1 MSAKISS
8 LLVTLC
14 IVAFGAGLDAQ
25 DRGDVFTVGFPN
37 EVVVGDKVLPM
48 GLWDIR
54 WEESHANPTLKFY
67 RGNVLNAEIAAVS
80 ITAEDNKKART
91 SEAVIEKIGPDYHLT
106 HIWIKGERT
115 GYTFRM
121 NPQIA
126 SFQHGDVQRIPATF
140 ASGSW
145 FAQNAGIEGQARS
158 HVAQGLGNPDDRHPA
173 GVVVARTFTPALPES
188 DVAAQIPLSD
198 ASTLPDD
205 QVERLIAGLD
215 EERAGDALAQSE
227 SPLLSED
234 GNSVDGNIV
243 DGNIDE
249 SERAEALPVTDE
261 TTLNREADVQ
271 GLSEEESLDS
281 PEPQPQEEIALNRP
295 DDPDFNIDDD
305 ADSID
310 AESNIADSNI
320 DVDAE
325 SNIDSEEQSPEEL
338 AGLTASEQA
347 EVVESARYEPQEFEG
362 LPEALPATASYW
374 AAFLLLGFAMVGLSF
389 LVRRTS

>member
-25 DRGDVFTVGFPN
+25 DRGDVFTVGFSN

-48 GLWDIR
+48 GLWDVR
-54 WEESHANPTLKFY
+54 WEDSRANPTLKFY

-158 HVAQGLGNPDDRHPA
+158 HVAQGLGNPDDRYRA
-173 GVVVARTFTPALPES
+173 GVVVARMFTPALPES

-198 ASTLPDD
+198 LSTLPDD
-205 QVERLIAGLD
+205 QVERLNAGLN
-215 EERAGDALAQSE
+215 EEPAGDALAQSE
-227 SPLLSED
+227 SQFIPED
-234 GNSVDGNIV
+234 RSVD
-243 DGNIDE
+243 E
-249 SERAEALPVTDE
+249 SAGVQDLPATDE
-261 TTLNREADVQ
+261 TTLNREAEVQ

-281 PEPQPQEEIALNRP
+281 AEPQPQEEIALNRP
-295 DDPDFNIDDD
+295 DEADSNIDDD
-305 ADSID
+305 ADSNLD
-310 AESNIADSNI
+310 A
-320 DVDAE
+320 AE
-325 SNIDSEEQSPEEL
+325 QYQEDL
-338 AGLTASEQA
+338 AGLTASEHA

-374 AAFLLLGFAMVGLSF
+374 AAFLLLGLAMVGLSF